1 VKKFKSLLSLLLVAL
16 MLLSLTACGKSS
28 TTSTPDAAAD
38 TAGETASSG
47 TDVATT
53 DAGSAPATGG
63 KVLNVQFDVEVASMD
78 PQIATDGTSFEVQAA
93 VTEGLYSIDAAGAPI
108 LAMAE
113 SVDKSDDGLT
123 YTFHLRDANWS
134 NGTPVTAGDFI
145 FAWKRL
151 VDPGVASEYS
161 FIVGIAG
168 IENAGAI
175 IAGEKGVDELGVSA
189 PDDKTLVVKLDVPVP
204 FFESLMAFPSFLP
217 VNEAFFTAAGANF
230 GTSPDTIL
238 SNGPFIITSY
248 EPAATTITL
257 AKSPTYWDAAK
268 VSLDGIKYQVI
279 KDSQQAMLSYQ
290 NGDLDVATLSGEQVE
305 QFQADP
311 EFHNIMAGY
320 LWYISP
326 NQKIAGLENVNLRKA
341 LALSYDKTAIVSNI
355 LKDGSIVADFAV
367 PTLLATGP
375 DGKDFRETTGTYL
388 STDKAKAQEY
398 WETAKKELGVSE
410 LKYTMIV
417 EDTESAMNVAQFIQ
431 SEIQTTLSG
440 ITVEL
445 QTMPKK
451 NRVERMQ
458 AGDFELGLT
467 RWGPDYADPMTYLD
481 MWTTGSPN
489 NYGFWSNAEYD
500 ATIESAKKG
509 DLALDLTAR
518 WEALKKAETTV
529 MDEAVI
535 FPVYQ
540 KGDAVMIK
548 TGVEGVEFHSV
559 GINRVY
565 KNTTKN

>member
-1 VKKFKSLLSLLLVAL
+1 MKRVSKLMAL
-16 MLLSLTACGKSS
+16 MLAILLMFSLVACSS
-28 TTSTPDAAAD
+28 DTKKTTTPDATKVTDAPTSETPDAAA
-38 TAGETASSG
+38 
-47 TDVATT
+47 TT
-53 DAGSAPATGG
+53 G
-63 KVLNVQFDVEVASMD
+63 KILKVHFDVEVASMD
-78 PQIATDGTSFEVQAA
+78 PQIATDGTSFEVLAA
-93 VTEGLYSIDAAGAPI
+93 ITEGLYSIDAAGSPI

-113 SVDKSDDGLT
+113 SVDKSADGLT
-123 YTFHLRDANWS
+123 YTFKLRDAKWS
-134 NGTPVTAGDFI
+134 NGTSVTASDFV
-145 FAWKRL
+145 FAWRRL
-151 VDPGVASEYS
+151 VDPAVASEYA
-161 FIVGIAG
+161 FIAEIAG
-168 IENAGAI
+168 IQNAAAI
-175 IAGEKGVDELGVSA
+175 TAGEVAPDQLGAVA
-189 PDDKTLVVKLDVPVP
+189 QDDKTLVVTLDVPVP

-217 VNEAFFTAAGANF
+217 INEAFFTAAGDSF
-230 GTSPDTIL
+230 GTSPETIL
-238 SNGPFIITSY
+238 SNGPFMITAY
-248 EPAATTITL
+248 EPAATTISL
-257 AKSPTYWDAAK
+257 SKSPTYWDAAK
-268 VSLDGIKYQVI
+268 VALDGIQYQVI

-326 NQKIAGLENVNLRKA
+326 NQTIAGLENVNLRKA
-341 LALSYDKTAIVSNI
+341 IALSYDKQAIAMNI

-388 STDKAKAQEY
+388 TTDKAKALEY
-398 WETAKKELGVSE
+398 WKTAQSELGLSE

-431 SEIQTTLSG
+431 SEVQTTLPG
-440 ITVEL
+440 ITIEI

-458 AGDFELGLT
+458 QGDFELGLT

-500 ATIESAKKG
+500 AIIESAKKG
-509 DLALDLTAR
+509 ELALDLPAR
-518 WEALKKAETTV
+518 WEALKKAETMV

-535 FPVYQ
+535 LPVYQ

-548 TGVEGVEFHSV
+548 SGVEGIEFHSV
-559 GINRVY
+559 GINRIY
-565 KNTTKN
+565 KNATKN